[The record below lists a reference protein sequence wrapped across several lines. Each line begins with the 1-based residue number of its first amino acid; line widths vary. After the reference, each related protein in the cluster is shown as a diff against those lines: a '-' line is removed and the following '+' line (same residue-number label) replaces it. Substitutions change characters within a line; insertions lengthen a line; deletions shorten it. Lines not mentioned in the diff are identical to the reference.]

1 MERHSRM
8 KRYSHRHRILIENHL
23 GRVNISDGT
32 LPLRPRS
39 EKGHGA
45 GNAL

>member
-1 MERHSRM
+1 MERHGCV
-8 KRYSHRHRILIENHL
+8 KRYSHGHRIFIENHL
-23 GRVNISDGT
+23 RGVNISDGI

-45 GNAL
+45 GNTL